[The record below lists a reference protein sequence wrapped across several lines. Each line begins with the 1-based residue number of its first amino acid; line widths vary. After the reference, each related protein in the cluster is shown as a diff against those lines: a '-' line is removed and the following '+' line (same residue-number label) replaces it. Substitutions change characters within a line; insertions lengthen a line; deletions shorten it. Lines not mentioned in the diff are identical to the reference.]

1 MDGLVSRLNSAKG
14 SYEEPMQFLKDR
26 AKWTNMLTEL
36 EQRMPDMMWVTTL
49 EGVGDEVPNSDGA
62 AGSPDS
68 PFGGSPFGGPAFGG
82 SPFGPGGEG
91 GMMSGPESNL
101 PPSPADITEVKQI
114 RLVGYTLIMGA
125 NLLEQEF
132 QKRLKDS
139 TFFSDADDGSVL
151 VKYAPETDTLN
162 LSSFEMLV
170 KLKEP
175 IKK

>member
-1 MDGLVSRLNSAKG
+1 
-14 SYEEPMQFLKDR
+14 
-26 AKWTNMLTEL
+26 
-36 EQRMPDMMWVTTL
+36 
-49 EGVGDEVPNSDGA
+49 
-62 AGSPDS
+62 
-68 PFGGSPFGGPAFGG
+68 
-82 SPFGPGGEG
+82 
-91 GMMSGPESNL
+91 MMSGPESNL

-139 TFFSDADDGSVL
+139 TFFSDADAGSVL

>member
-1 MDGLVSRLNSAKG
+1 MIPSPESGDV
-14 SYEEPMQFLKDR
+14 
-26 AKWTNMLTEL
+26 
-36 EQRMPDMMWVTTL
+36 TL
-49 EGVGDEVPNSDGA
+49 EPAQPNENRTDHIGIFPGSGGGERFLFRCDFPELA
-62 AGSPDS
+62 AQLGS
-68 PFGGSPFGGPAFGG
+68 AFFQRG
-82 SPFGPGGEG
+82 GPGGEG

-125 NLLEQEF
+125 NPLEQEF

>member
-1 MDGLVSRLNSAKG
+1 
-14 SYEEPMQFLKDR
+14 
-26 AKWTNMLTEL
+26 
-36 EQRMPDMMWVTTL
+36 
-49 EGVGDEVPNSDGA
+49 
-62 AGSPDS
+62 
-68 PFGGSPFGGPAFGG
+68 
-82 SPFGPGGEG
+82 
-91 GMMSGPESNL
+91 
-101 PPSPADITEVKQI
+101 
-114 RLVGYTLIMGA
+114 MGA

-132 QKRLKDS
+132 QKRLKGS